1 MNTKFIELDLEQM
14 EMVNGGGA
22 AKTAARIIG
31 AIATPLASAV
41 GGPICG
47 IATAAIMAA
56 VNAAAEYAE
65 K

>member
-1 MNTKFIELDLEQM
+1 
-14 EMVNGGGA
+14 MVNVGGA
-22 AKTAARIIG
+22 AKTAARSIG
-31 AIATPLASAV
+31 EIVTPLASAV